1 MFINIGNKAFV
12 NADKIKFIVGADA
25 EKVRRELAKHG
36 MTRTDKEVCDST
48 SAKETRSMLIMDDNS
63 IGISSVNSTV
73 LANRANIGISEKES
87 KDED

>member
-25 EKVRRELAKHG
+25 ETVRRELAKHG

-73 LANRANIGISEKES
+73 LANRANIGFVEATEKE
-87 KDED
+87 

>member
-25 EKVRRELAKHG
+25 EKARRELAKHG
-36 MTRTDKEVCDST
+36 MTRTDKEVCDSA

-73 LANRANIGISEKES
+73 LANRANIGFSEKES

>member
-25 EKVRRELAKHG
+25 ETVRRELAKHG

-63 IGISSVNSTV
+63 VGISSVNSTV
-73 LANRANIGISEKES
+73 LANRANIGFVEATEKE
-87 KDED
+87 

>member
-12 NADKIKFIVGADA
+12 NANKIKFI
-25 EKVRRELAKHG
+25 VRRELAKHG

-48 SAKETRSMLIMDDNS
+48 SAKETRSMLIMDDDS
-63 IGISSVNSTV
+63 VGISSVNSTV
-73 LANRANIGISEKES
+73 LANRANIGFSEKES

>member
-25 EKVRRELAKHG
+25 EKVRRELTKHG

-73 LANRANIGISEKES
+73 LANRANAAIVEATEKE
-87 KDED
+87 